1 MKNKEVLKPRA
12 ISHIIIVFSDG
23 GEITLEKDVLMAAVA
38 SEKLLNIINGGFNF
52 LELMEK
58 TKKAVKHES

>member
-1 MKNKEVLKPRA
+1 MINKEILKPRA

-38 SEKLLNIINGGFNF
+38 SEKLFNIINGSFNF
-52 LELMEK
+52 
-58 TKKAVKHES
+58 